1 MGWAGMDRIKID
13 DDKGN
18 HGAGVGFS
26 PLFKDRMP
34 SSEIPKFRRLTQPPY
49 KPISEFGFI

>member
-13 DDKGN
+13 DDKG
-18 HGAGVGFS
+18 ARCKLS